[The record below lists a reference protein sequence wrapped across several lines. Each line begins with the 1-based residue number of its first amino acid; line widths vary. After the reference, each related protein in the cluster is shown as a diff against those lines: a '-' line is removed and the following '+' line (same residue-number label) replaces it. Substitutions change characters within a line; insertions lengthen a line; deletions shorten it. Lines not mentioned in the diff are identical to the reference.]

1 MSIAERLR
9 EQGIELV
16 EPPRAVG
23 SYLPTVVVDGWC
35 WVSGMLPLRDGT
47 LVHPGVLGR
56 DLSVEE
62 GREAA
67 RVATAVLLSRL
78 AADVGSLDR
87 IAQWVN
93 VTGYVASAPDFQ
105 EQPQVMNA
113 ASDLIAGVFG
123 PAGQHTR
130 QAVGVASL
138 PLGAAV
144 EIAAVV
150 RLA

>member
-1 MSIAERLR
+1 
-9 EQGIELV
+9 
-16 EPPRAVG
+16 
-23 SYLPTVVVDGWC
+23 
-35 WVSGMLPLRDGT
+35 
-47 LVHPGVLGR
+47 
-56 DLSVEE
+56 
-62 GREAA
+62 
-67 RVATAVLLSRL
+67 
-78 AADVGSLDR
+78 
-87 IAQWVN
+87 
-93 VTGYVASAPDFQ
+93 
-105 EQPQVMNA
+105 VMNA